1 MRKNGRFLLCVVI
14 LGLIIISS
22 TLGTAMSCNAC
33 PGDIRKADYRQME
46 QEYVQQVR
54 TFLDDSGYGNSGVM
68 LTYVTD
74 GEGSRIYTVTI
85 HHERL
90 ESLSFTEKQEIGKA
104 ILALAFEAPD
114 CAFCQEFLVA

>member
-33 PGDIRKADYRQME
+33 PGNIRKEDYRRME

-54 TFLDDSGYGNSGVM
+54 TFLADSGYGNSGVM
-68 LTYVTD
+68 LTHVTD
-74 GEGSRIYTVTI
+74 GEGSRTYTVTI

-90 ESLSFTEKQEIGKA
+90 QSLSFIEKQEIGKA
-104 ILALAFEAPD
+104 ILALAFKVPD
-114 CAFCQEFLVA
+114 CAF